1 MSTNFDLADI
11 KRRMTASIGSL
22 RHDLNGL
29 RTGRATASIRSWLTI
44 GLSTAPARSSPAK
57 CSISWR

>member
-11 KRRMTASIGSL
+11 KRRMQGSIGSL

-29 RTGRATASIRSWLTI
+29 RTGRATASIMALVQV
-44 GLSTAPARSSPAK
+44 
-57 CSISWR
+57 